1 MTTTTKTPTPI
12 PLKLH
17 SFAEKEKIPMLHYHR
32 TTPKW
37 SMMRPQATFSFFISC
52 LIMSFIRVSFKGC
65 SWQPIPRHS
74 RCVDWHTDGIV
85 KCASSRAFN
94 LYAWPRISFFPFDF
108 QFLFLFVLE
117 TIIGCKGCSWRPL
130 PAHPHCA
137 DWHND
142 GIVEFARSRAFVWLA
157 VLYIM

>member
-1 MTTTTKTPTPI
+1 MTTTTTTPTPM

-108 QFLFLFVLE
+108 HFYFFLSLKQFLAARDAVGDRFQHTPIVL
-117 TIIGCKGCSWRPL
+117 T
-130 PAHPHCA
+130 
-137 DWHND
+137 
-142 GIVEFARSRAFVWLA
+142 GIMIELLNSRDQGLSFGL
-157 VLYIM
+157 LYYI